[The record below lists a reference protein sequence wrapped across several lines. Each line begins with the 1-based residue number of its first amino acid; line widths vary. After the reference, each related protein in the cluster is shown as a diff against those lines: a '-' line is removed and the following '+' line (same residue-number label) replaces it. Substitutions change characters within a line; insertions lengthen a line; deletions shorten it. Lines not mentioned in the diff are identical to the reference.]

1 MPSRIPL
8 AVLTLLG
15 AFAGGIVSSQLLEG
29 RAHALT
35 LPLASTEYVPSDG
48 LAFRTFDG
56 RIVARLSY
64 NARGGVFDVYD
75 AQEHP
80 AISVRADMLVAPGA
94 AKGPDMTCT
103 PPYTL
108 DVVGTK
114 HPKSQCL

>member
-75 AQEHP
+75 GQERP
-80 AISVRADMLVAPGA
+80 AISLRADMLVPPVT
-94 AKGPDMTCT
+94 AKGADTSCT
-103 PPYTL
+103 PPYTF

-114 HPKSQCL
+114 HPKAECL